1 MTDKTQLDEAASLNI
16 SAQNGDMNS
25 TTTFVADD
33 VAALATL
40 LKNAGVAGNSAVF
53 NGPATLT
60 IDAEENGGTMST
72 VIQAPDLRTI
82 MNLLEPEFAAT
93 ADLDMELDGPDMGD
107 QEAEDVIATD
117 GAVGVVANP
126 ENYSVSDGEYDV
138 DLGDP
143 LEDDLEEEAD
153 YDYRDNEAG
162 TEEYQGVSDRKPV
175 QAKTKDV
182 PARSGDNPVRS
193 LKDYMEE
200 ARKKRGNNPT
210 FGRGVYGMGY
220 GYGRDDHE
228 EDNGADTSAEL
239 GFDMGGDFG
248 ESSAESLSKEFNLN
262 ELSSDTLSSYV
273 DKARASKA
281 HHEKKASDLE
291 DLGHDA
297 DRASKMGIMRAGAGD
312 RVRKWQAPH
321 DATARRREIG
331 LDRLGAVEEENINEL
346 SVDAINRYVAR
357 AGDERPEGKAL
368 AMKKKWGN
376 KDFGFEEPRVK
387 AKWGHEVDEET
398 VNEISNDTKN
408 RYFKKAADDI
418 NTHAQHS
425 SNMRGIGNH
434 DQADK
439 HDARVFKRAKG
450 MNAAIAK
457 ESEGDL
463 DEASRATFQ
472 DKARQFGT
480 PYYLNTDCG
489 YASLDDLGTHDYFD
503 HSGVVVLSI
512 NRNGKWGLNYVAGQD
527 STPPGTKVTCVTQT
541 SSGQKYREGKV
552 VDSFTMDEY
561 NNDRE
566 GLAKRLATHGI
577 TPTRKLSVK
586 TFD

>member
-162 TEEYQGVSDRKPV
+162 AEEYQGVSDRKPV

-248 ESSAESLSKEFNLN
+248 ESSAESLSKEFSLN

-331 LDRLGAVEEENINEL
+331 LDRLGAVE
-346 SVDAINRYVAR
+346 
-357 AGDERPEGKAL
+357 
-368 AMKKKWGN
+368 
-376 KDFGFEEPRVK
+376 
-387 AKWGHEVDEET
+387 EET